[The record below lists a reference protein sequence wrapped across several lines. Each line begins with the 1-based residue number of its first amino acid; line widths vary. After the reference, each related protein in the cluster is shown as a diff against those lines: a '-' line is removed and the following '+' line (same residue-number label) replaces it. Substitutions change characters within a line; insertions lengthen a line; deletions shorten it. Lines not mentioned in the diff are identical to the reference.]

1 MNVTVLR
8 PTLFAESSRLF
19 CIITLRFQRNQCR
32 EALHL
37 FQTILDCQ
45 RRLHGELHAD
55 VGSAWHNVGIALLRA
70 KRHDQA
76 LQVFEKAVHVRKD
89 SLGKNRPEVAVRGKT
104 FGVIELCCFVSMSLT
119 RVVCFFL

>member
-1 MNVTVLR
+1 MSDPVLHQS
-8 PTLFAESSRLF
+8 TQCSLLKNSRLL
-19 CIITLRFQRNQCR
+19 CITLCPQRNQCR

-55 VGSAWHNVGIALLRA
+55 VGSAWHNIGIALLRS

-76 LQVFEKAVHVRKD
+76 LKAFEKAVHVRIG
-89 SLGKNRPEVAVRGKT
+89 SLGKNHPEVAVRGT
-104 FGVIELCCFVSMSLT
+104 FGGVELCCL
-119 RVVCFFL
+119 